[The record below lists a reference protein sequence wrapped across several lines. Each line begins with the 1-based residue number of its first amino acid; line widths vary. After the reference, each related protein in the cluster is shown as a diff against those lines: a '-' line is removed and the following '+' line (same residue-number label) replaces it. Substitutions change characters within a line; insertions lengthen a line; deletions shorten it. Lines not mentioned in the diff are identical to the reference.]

1 MAAVKRRR
9 MDDTALEI
17 RAILNELLREVAGLK
32 ERIIELESHLNIG
45 PPAAPPRRAAFV
57 LGAESYE
64 NMGRLYS
71 EGYHICPVAFGQ
83 VRDEG
88 ECLFCV
94 NILESK

>member
-1 MAAVKRRR
+1 MEKTVQ
-9 MDDTALEI
+9 EI
-17 RAILNELLREVAGLK
+17 KAILRGLIDEVADLK
-32 ERIIELESHLNIG
+32 ERVIELEGHLD
-45 PPAAPPRRAAFV
+45 PAPPSPSPRRVPFE

-71 EGYHICPVAFGQ
+71 EGYHICPAAFGQ